1 MSTRA
6 KRAGLLGALVG
17 VAAAGVAGGIA
28 VERLVLRH
36 GRPQPIDPYV
46 AEPFD
51 ELPYTEALTVRTD
64 DGVDLHV
71 EVVEPAG
78 PEPPDLTV
86 VFAHGYALDMGTFHF
101 QRRELAGLP
110 EPRLRCVFYDQ
121 PGHGASSRQP
131 DGKYRIDALGEAL
144 HAVIE
149 RVAPAGPLAL
159 VGHSM
164 GGMAIMALAEAYP
177 ELVVERVRA
186 VALISTS
193 AGRLSDVPFGL
204 PRVLT
209 NTRKRLLP
217 LLAGAAKL
225 TPAMIDRARGSAT
238 EVAYLLTR
246 RYGFG
251 TKAPSPALVRY
262 VERMNERT
270 SIDVIASYLDTL
282 FAHDRYAALAALSTA
297 DVLVIAGEADLITPL
312 AHAEEIHRLL
322 PESTLTVI
330 PGAGHMA
337 LMEYPELVGAPL
349 RKLLDRAT
357 ADQRTERG

>member
-1 MSTRA
+1 MSSRA

-36 GRPQPIDPYV
+36 GRPQPVDPYV

-51 ELPYTEALTVRTD
+51 ELPFTDALTVRTG

-71 EVVEPAG
+71 EIVEPAG
-78 PEPPDLTV
+78 PAPPDLTV
-86 VFAHGYALDMGTFHF
+86 IFVHGYALDMGTFHF
-101 QRRELAGLP
+101 QRRELAGLS

-121 PGHGASSRQP
+121 PGHGRSSRQP
-131 DGKYRIDALGEAL
+131 DGEYRIEALGADL
-144 HAVIE
+144 RTVID
-149 RVAPAGPLAL
+149 RVAPEGPLAL

-164 GGMAIMALAEAYP
+164 GGMAIMALAEQCP
-177 ELVVERVRA
+177 GLVAERVRA

-193 AGRLSDVPFGL
+193 AGRLSDVGFGL

-209 NTRKRLLP
+209 GTRKRVLP

-225 TPAMIDRARGSAT
+225 TPAMIDRARGAAT
-238 EVAYLLTR
+238 EVTYLLTR

-251 TKAPSPALVRY
+251 VEPPSPALVRY

-282 FAHDRYAALAALSTA
+282 FAHDRYSALEALSTTE
-297 DVLVIAGEADLITPL
+297 VLVIVGEADLITPL

-322 PESTLTVI
+322 PDSTLTVV

-337 LMEYPELVGAPL
+337 LLEYPELVGAPL
-349 RKLLDRAT
+349 RKLLDRAA
-357 ADQRTERG
+357 ADQPTG